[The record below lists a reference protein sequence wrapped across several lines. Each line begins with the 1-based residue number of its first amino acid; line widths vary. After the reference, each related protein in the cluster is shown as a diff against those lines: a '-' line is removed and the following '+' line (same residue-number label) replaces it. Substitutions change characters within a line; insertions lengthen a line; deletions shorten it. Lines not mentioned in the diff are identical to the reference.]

1 MHCIVDVQ
9 DCKEADARQL
19 EMIHLE
25 RAELAC
31 MLARLQAADTQ
42 LARDQWR
49 IVRRMRARQIC
60 SVGEVDVEVDAE
72 MEEVEVVTKQLDF
85 AAL

>member
-1 MHCIVDVQ
+1 
-9 DCKEADARQL
+9 
-19 EMIHLE
+19 MIHLE

-60 SVGEVDVEVDAE
+60 SVGEVDVE